1 MDDYQEYARMAKL
14 MTKIHAL
21 SGKKL
26 QDSEKETKEEN
37 YNSDANDENKYD
49 EEELKVEPPANS
61 VKFHF
66 HNNSNLDAS
75 MEEEKEPLQN
85 LLFRKFLFDH
95 KQYYFDLTFL
105 F

>member
-1 MDDYQEYARMAKL
+1 MDDYEEYSRMAKL

-21 SGKKL
+21 AAKNL
-26 QDSEKETKEEN
+26 QDVEKAGNEEN
-37 YNSDANDENKYD
+37 YNSDCNDENKYD
-49 EEELKVEPPANS
+49 EEELKVETQANS

-85 LLFRKFLFDH
+85 LLFSKRCTDNISI
-95 KQYYFDLTFL
+95 
-105 F
+105 